1 MIPRKVIINTAHAV
15 GFDLVGVVPVGPLDM
30 EHNIFNEWLLAGC
43 QSTLGYM
50 ERNVEKRFN
59 VGRLVEG
66 SQSVIICA
74 VSYLSPYSRGY
85 DASCSTKIASYALAQ
100 DYHITIKGMLL
111 QLAEQLRCLSPA
123 LRFRAFTDSAPI
135 AEKSY
140 AQRAGLGWIG
150 RNSLLVNPRY
160 GSMMHLGEL
169 VIDESVDEYDVPMSG
184 VGCGTCRAC
193 VDACPNGAIR
203 DNRTIDTRRCISCRT
218 IEREAEGDAT
228 PLHGWIFGCDACQ
241 SVCPFNR
248 HAPLH
253 ANPLFDPVVDPMSL
267 GAESLATMS
276 DERFEELAGRTAM
289 MRAGLARL
297 QQNAM
302 RNEAEMR
309 R

>member
-15 GFDLVGVVPVGPLDM
+15 GFDLVGVVPVEPLDM
-30 EHNIFNEWLLAGC
+30 EYNIFNEWLLAGC

-150 RNSLLVNPRY
+150 RNSLLVTPEH
-160 GSMMHLGEL
+160 GSMIHLGEL
-169 VIDESVDEYDVPMSG
+169 VINEEVDQYNTPMDG
-184 VGCGTCRAC
+184 GGCGECRRC
-193 VDACPNGAIR
+193 VEACPNGAILE
-203 DNRTIDTRRCISCRT
+203 NRTIDTRRCISCRT
-218 IEREAEGDAT
+218 IEREANEAKINLD
-228 PLHGWIFGCDACQ
+228 GWIFGCDGCQ
-241 SVCPFNR
+241 VVCPYNKR
-248 HAPLH
+248 APLH
-253 ANPLFDPVVDPMSL
+253 TNPKFDPLYDPPALDSSAWLRMS
-267 GAESLATMS
+267 ATRC
-276 DERFEELAGRTAM
+276 ELRFC
-289 MRAGLARL
+289 RL
-297 QQNAM
+297 LWPLPIKMNATD
-302 RNEAEMR
+302 AS
-309 R
+309 